1 MFTPQLSFIR
11 KADGGVCARAVVIFV
26 HGITEGTE
34 QFRELA
40 AWAGEMGM
48 DSVVLSLPGHGVTA
62 GAFARSGRKAWED
75 CVYEA
80 VERCRR
86 EYDHIFLVGHSM
98 GGLLSMLAWLH
109 DAERIAGVVVI
120 GCPLHVWVAGR
131 AVRHILDVRYQ
142 PETDDAEVEAMRH
155 AVNVAPGSTLGYLRW
170 LPRLRDLFAMM
181 RTVRRGLPR
190 LAVPLLVVQGMRD
203 ELVDARRSLQCF
215 RRRVSPEWLQ
225 TLELPRST
233 HFLYPP
239 AEWGRLR
246 EAMRGMWTAISGS

>member
-34 QFRELA
+34 QFREPA

-48 DSVVLSLPGHGVTA
+48 DSVVLSLPGHGGTA

-120 GCPLHVWVAGR
+120 ACPFHVRVTGR
-131 AVRHILDVRYQ
+131 AVRHLLKVRY
-142 PETDDAEVEAMRH
+142 PSGTDSPEVEAMRR
-155 AVNVAPGSTLGYLRW
+155 AVNVAPGPTLAYLRW

-181 RTVRRGLPR
+181 REVRRGLSR
-190 LAVPLLVVQGMRD
+190 LRVPLLVVQGMRD
-203 ELVDARRSLQCF
+203 ELVDARRSLRCC
-215 RRRVSPEWLQ
+215 RGRVPQRWLRV
-225 TLELPRST
+225 LELPRST
-233 HFLYPP
+233 HFLYAP
-239 AEWGRLR
+239 AEWVGLR
-246 EAMRGMWTAISGS
+246 EALEEMMAER